1 MNININ
7 LKDGVPIYRQI
18 ANQIRYMVASGI
30 LKPGEEISP
39 VRTLALAI
47 NVTPNTVVKAYQ
59 ELENQGVIYKRRGA
73 GTYIAD
79 AAVTLADQERVR
91 IIQQRIDA
99 LLAEAHQLQFD
110 AGELDALIVARR
122 QALQQGAG
130 KGVKS
135 TTGNATGSG
144 SENRNDNDSE
154 KEEEQL

>member
-1 MNININ
+1 MNITIN

-30 LKPGEEISP
+30 LQPGEEISP

-79 AAVTLADQERVR
+79 EAVTLADQERLR
-91 IIQQRIDA
+91 IIRQRIDA
-99 LLAEAHQLQFD
+99 LLAEAHQLKFNEKD
-110 AGELDALIVARR
+110 LDELIAERR
-122 QALQQGAG
+122 DVLA
-130 KGVKS
+130 KGSK
-135 TTGNATGSG
+135 TGGS
-144 SENRNDNDSE
+144 
-154 KEEEQL
+154 Q